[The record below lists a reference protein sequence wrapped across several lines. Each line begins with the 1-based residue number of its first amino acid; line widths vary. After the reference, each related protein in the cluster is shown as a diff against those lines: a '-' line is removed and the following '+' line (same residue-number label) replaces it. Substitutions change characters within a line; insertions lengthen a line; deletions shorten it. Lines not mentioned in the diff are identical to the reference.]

1 MPKRLDLMGK
11 RPDKVVRET
20 ATPPSEPLGT
30 EAHGS
35 GIVKWWRPEKGYGA
49 VETNET
55 TPWDV
60 WFHFSDVELPGRRE
74 LAAGD
79 RVFVHYVR
87 CDQDSFKY
95 VAKSVSRIVD

>member
-1 MPKRLDLMGK
+1 MPSRPDLVGK

-20 ATPPSEPLGT
+20 ATPPPEAFGT

-35 GIVKWWRPEKGYGA
+35 GLVKWLRLEKGYGA
-49 VETNET
+49 IETQQT

-60 WFHFSDVELPGRRE
+60 WFHLSDVELPGYRE
-74 LAAGD
+74 LAPGD

-87 CDQDSFKY
+87 CDQESFKY
-95 VAKSVSRIVD
+95 VAKSVRRIVD